1 MTHVPESLSSRRTMS
16 ERALDAFTER
26 GAAPGVQ
33 DVFLNSARRERLAV
47 TVHLMTGQSFDA
59 RIKGFDRYAV
69 VVDEVRGLLARGVP
83 PHARPFGGLVYRQIM
98 EMLRGVR
105 GEDATRALIV
115 QENRRYA
122 RRQLIWFRKEPTLM
136 WFDGP
141 GETLD
146 VRERV
151 AARIAER
158 II

>member
-69 VVDEVRGLLARGVP
+69 VVDADGAEYLLFKHAIAFIETARDGAFAA
-83 PHARPFGGLVYRQIM
+83 PHP
-98 EMLRGVR
+98 
-105 GEDATRALIV
+105 
-115 QENRRYA
+115 
-122 RRQLIWFRKEPTLM
+122 
-136 WFDGP
+136 
-141 GETLD
+141 
-146 VRERV
+146 
-151 AARIAER
+151 
-158 II
+158 